1 MTSSESAAEY
11 AQRLAA
17 RQQSAALL
25 GRRHFRMGNL
35 RLAVFVLLAGLV
47 FMMIRNGRPSAWW
60 LLAGFVAFLVLGI
73 RHNRIQDDMEKAGR
87 AVKWYRQGQARM
99 EDRWTGTGDTGQ
111 EFRAPDHVYADDLD
125 LFGDGSLFQLLCVAR
140 SRIGKECLA
149 RRLQW
154 PGASPERIAQIEAW
168 QAAVAELKMKPDL
181 REAVFTAGENETIN
195 ADGPGLKQ
203 WAATVVSLEYRRW
216 WPWALLLA
224 ALNAAT
230 FIYAARSFMLTGSA
244 FWTPFIL
251 LLVTNGV
258 IMYRLR
264 KRMETLMA
272 GLDKASHN
280 LKSIADV
287 LELIE
292 GHKFDAPLLR
302 SLHAELLTGELP
314 ASRAIE
320 ALGTLC
326 DLEDSR
332 HNMVVRLIDLPL
344 LYTLHLGFALQRWR
358 LRHSAHIATWL
369 DTLGEFETLISLAT
383 YAYEHPEDPFPEFL
397 SPGAPAELQVKDI
410 GHPLLSGA
418 ACVRNSL
425 SLGGASR
432 ILLVSGSNMSGKS
445 TLLRA
450 VGVNT
455 LLATIG
461 APVRATF
468 MRLPALSV
476 GASIHV
482 SDSLRKGVSHFYAE
496 ISRIRQVVDLSKQ
509 GPALFLFDEIL
520 QGTNSHDRRAGAQ
533 GIVNTLLKNGAIGL
547 ITTHDLSL
555 TALEEAFPGHIANVH
570 FQEKFEAGKLS
581 FDYRLRPGVVTTSNG
596 VELMKSVGLDV

>member
-17 RQQSAALL
+17 RQQSATDM
-25 GRRHFRMGNL
+25 GRRHFWMGNL
-35 RLAVFVLLAGLV
+35 RLVVFVLLAGLV
-47 FMMIRNGRPSAWW
+47 FAMVRSGRPSAWW
-60 LLAGFVAFLVLGI
+60 LLAGAVVFLMLGI
-73 RHNRIQDDMEKAGR
+73 RHSRIQADMEKAVR

-99 EDRWTGTGDTGQ
+99 EDRWAGTGDTGQ
-111 EFRAPDHVYADDLD
+111 EFRGADHVYADDLD

-140 SRIGKECLA
+140 SRIGKEFLA

-154 PGASPERIAQIEAW
+154 PQASPETIVQIEAW
-168 QAAVAELKMKPDL
+168 QAAVAELKMKPDF
-181 REAVFTAGENETIN
+181 REAVFTAGSKEAIN
-195 ADGPGLKQ
+195 ADGPALKQ

-224 ALNAAT
+224 ALNATA
-230 FIYAARSFMLTGSA
+230 FIQAARSFILTGSA
-244 FWTPFIL
+244 YWTPFIL
-251 LLVTNGV
+251 LLALNGLV
-258 IMYRLR
+258 LYRMR
-264 KRMETLMA
+264 KQLATLMA
-272 GLDKASHN
+272 GLDKASDN

-292 GHKFDAPLLR
+292 HHKFEAPLLR
-302 SLHAELLTGELP
+302 SLHSQLLTAELP
-314 ASRAIE
+314 ASKAI
-320 ALGTLC
+320 AGLGTLC
-326 DLEDSR
+326 ELEDSR

-344 LYTLHLGFALQRWR
+344 LYTMQLGLALQRWR

-397 SPGAPAELQVKDI
+397 PPGAPAELQVKDL
-410 GHPLLSGA
+410 GHPLLA
-418 ACVRNSL
+418 ATACVRNSL
-425 SLGGASR
+425 TLGGAGQL
-432 ILLVSGSNMSGKS
+432 LLVSGSNMSGKS

-450 VGVNT
+450 VGVST

-496 ISRIRQVVDLSKQ
+496 ISRIRQVVDLAKQ
-509 GPALFLFDEIL
+509 GPVLFLFDEIL

-555 TALEEAFPGHIANVH
+555 TALEEAFPGHITNVH

>member
-17 RQQSAALL
+17 RQQAAALL
-25 GRRHFRMGNL
+25 GRRHFRMGNF

-47 FMMIRNGRPSAWW
+47 FIMIRNGRPSAWW

-73 RHNRIQDDMEKAGR
+73 RHNRIQDDMEKAVR

-216 WPWALLLA
+216 WPWAL
-224 ALNAAT
+224 
-230 FIYAARSFMLTGSA
+230 
-244 FWTPFIL
+244 
-251 LLVTNGV
+251 
-258 IMYRLR
+258 

-292 GHKFDAPLLR
+292 GHKFEAPLLR

-358 LRHSAHIATWL
+358 LRHSVHIATWL

-397 SPGAPAELQVKDI
+397 SPGATAELQVNDI

-425 SLGGASR
+425 SLGGAGR